1 MRSQRNQALR
11 VWGRVNRAAG
21 NVSIKSC
28 YLRLKKHTKN
38 HEIIF
43 EKLTGFQ
50 LVNNFPA
57 FYETQT
63 FIAAFIKSRQLY
75 VF

>member
-11 VWGRVNRAAG
+11 VWGRENRAAG

-28 YLRLKKHTKN
+28 YLRFFEHPKN
-38 HEIIF
+38 HGIIL

-50 LVNNFPA
+50 LVNNFLA

-63 FIAAFIKSRQLY
+63 FITAFIKSRQLY